1 MSPVVP
7 LSTAQRWPRAGQ
19 SLAGRFLSYIFIIG
33 GKGEGGKSGRATR
46 TLREGRKGSS
56 PVNGGA
62 GGVGGVMGNGS
73 RYLLAGGRGPYS
85 GAGFRLGAG
94 KSLKMSQNPASQVHV
109 LLGH

>member
-1 MSPVVP
+1 
-7 LSTAQRWPRAGQ
+7 
-19 SLAGRFLSYIFIIG
+19 
-33 GKGEGGKSGRATR
+33 
-46 TLREGRKGSS
+46 
-56 PVNGGA
+56 
-62 GGVGGVMGNGS
+62 MGNGS